1 MHFMVICP
9 LGPCSMIYYVMKVDI
24 KVISIKSVISSTG
37 SGNRLVGGVCQGF
50 NLPPPNGLKMM

>member
-1 MHFMVICP
+1 MHFMVICRAMFYD
-9 LGPCSMIYYVMKVDI
+9 LLCYEGRSQGDFYKVSDI
-24 KVISIKSVISSTG
+24 QYC

>member
-9 LGPCSMIYYVMKVDI
+9 LGQCSIIYYVMKVDI
-24 KVISIKSVISSTG
+24 KVISIKSVISS